1 MMELSLKNGK
11 LYIVR
16 EFKENDFDSIHNL
29 NVEEEW
35 SNLVKNKED
44 TKQAWI
50 HSNIAFLVFDNNNLV
65 GYLRGFTDE
74 NVTTFI
80 CELLVNKRYRGQGI
94 GKELIKFVHNLY
106 PKTRIDLL
114 ATKSSSSFYEENHYR
129 AFYGYRKSIEEY

>member
-1 MMELSLKNGK
+1 MELSLKNGK